1 LKNVYYRIKY
11 FTNGRNFVAETSNLD
26 EAKQLFRKFEKDEN
40 ITNVKFIIVNELEEE
55 ITSEQLPE

>member
-1 LKNVYYRIKY
+1 MKNVYYRIRY
-11 FTNGRNFVAETSNLD
+11 STNGRNFVAETSNLD

>member
-1 LKNVYYRIKY
+1 MNNVYYRIRY
-11 FTNGRNFVAETSNLD
+11 SNEDGNFVNETSNLD
-26 EAKQLFRKFEKDEN
+26 EAKQMFRTFEKDVN